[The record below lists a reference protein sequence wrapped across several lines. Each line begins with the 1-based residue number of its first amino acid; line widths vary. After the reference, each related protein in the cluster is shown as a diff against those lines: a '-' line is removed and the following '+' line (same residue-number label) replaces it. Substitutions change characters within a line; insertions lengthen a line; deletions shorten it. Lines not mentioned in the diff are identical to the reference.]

1 MITLPYTEAYI
12 HHSSEITF
20 YYLLYYTYCRA
31 TSLSVIDYL
40 ISIIDLFNYVDKFI
54 ISNFNEYS
62 DHASLHVEFLVRN
75 HIIPI

>member
-1 MITLPYTEAYI
+1 VNTVVD
-12 HHSSEITF
+12 
-20 YYLLYYTYCRA
+20 YTYCRA

-62 DHASLHVEFLVRN
+62 DHASLHVEFVVRN
-75 HIIPI
+75 VSESSKIRFYDDRLVSLIQ